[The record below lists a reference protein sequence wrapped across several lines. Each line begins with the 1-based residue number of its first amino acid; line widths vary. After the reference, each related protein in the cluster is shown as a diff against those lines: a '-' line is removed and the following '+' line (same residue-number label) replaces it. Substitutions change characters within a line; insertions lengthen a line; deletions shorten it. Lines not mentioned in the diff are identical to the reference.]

1 MVTQVKHK
9 YLKILLM
16 YSCLVIILS
25 YIPPLPNGNGGNT
38 VTYLLLASL

>member
-1 MVTQVKHK
+1 MVKLK
-9 YLKILLM
+9 YLKILLT

-25 YIPPLPNGNGGNT
+25 YIPPLLNGNGTDT